1 MGVTY
6 FSHLGEVSTSLSYG
20 VLQSRSTLAASGS
33 QIVFPIA
40 SAAAAAGERM
50 FNTYKTF
57 PAGERNSEENSFR
70 TCIKTYSHEPMR
82 ARTHKKVTEIL

>member
-20 VLQSRSTLAASGS
+20 VLQSRSRLAASGS

-40 SAAAAAGERM
+40 SAEAAAGERM

-57 PAGERNSEENSFR
+57 PAGAKLRREFVQNL
-70 TCIKTYSHEPMR
+70 
-82 ARTHKKVTEIL
+82 HKDLFS